1 MDVPR
6 YDLLEEPQ
14 IDDLEEP
21 QIAEVMTKD
30 ALKICIDAGH
40 AGQNSRAVGRQ
51 PFERQEKFNLGQIF
65 SPRVATLSTPLRVYR

>member
-21 QIAEVMTKD
+21 QIDEVMTKD

-40 AGQNSRAVGRQ
+40 AGQKPRAVGRQ
-51 PFERQEKFNLGQIF
+51 PFEQQERFDLGLIF
-65 SPRVATLSTPLRVYR
+65 FPEGGHFEQPLARL